1 MANCLSGVRVIRSLV
16 FYVCFVYNYLSFST
30 FPFGHCV
37 VCSFSIYGFRL
48 PLWYLQTLRD
58 LQWTI
63 MHVSTIEQIFWY
75 QTCFFVE
82 SHDRFW
88 LETIST
94 SPKGHH
100 FSRSSRW
107 WSVAR
112 HNFTNNLSFYMWQS
126 SEWVLI
132 IYHQLSIF
140 SATCISLWREQ
151 VNFQW
156 FDGEVHFVLD

>member
-1 MANCLSGVRVIRSLV
+1 M
-16 FYVCFVYNYLSFST
+16 YLSFW
-30 FPFGHCV
+30 
-37 VCSFSIYGFRL
+37 
-48 PLWYLQTLRD
+48 PLCFLFVFNIRIPITPL
-58 LQWTI
+58 
-63 MHVSTIEQIFWY
+63 VSSDSAGSSMNNYARFNNRANILIPNM
-75 QTCFFVE
+75 FFVE

-94 SPKGHH
+94 SPKGHN

-156 FDGEVHFVLD
+156 FDGEVRFVLD